1 MFVYSFSHALIVV
14 GPYRRLNAMVENLN
28 KMCSASAYMYL
39 YSQRLLG
46 GVEGILRAGAD
57 GGGVHRDGDT
67 VGTGGTNRASKYRRL
82 RQELQAGTTAGA
94 SMQSKTRGF
103 VQQLAIGPV
112 LETDQMNPALVRAN
126 RIEMLWPQLPSCIT
140 LPSSSLLVSPRP
152 AARRT
157 VDTRQGSGHY

>member
-1 MFVYSFSHALIVV
+1 MTHLSTRCAMFVYSFSHALTVV

-28 KMCSASAYMYL
+28 KMCSASAYLYL

-57 GGGVHRDGDT
+57 GGVHRDG
-67 VGTGGTNRASKYRRL
+67 VPVSSGGTNRASKYRRL

-126 RIEMLWPQLPSCIT
+126 RIEMLWP
-140 LPSSSLLVSPRP
+140 
-152 AARRT
+152 
-157 VDTRQGSGHY
+157 